1 MKHLFFKIY
10 SMFFAI
16 FRIFPINEKKLVF
29 ISMHN
34 ASFNDSLG
42 YVEREFL
49 IKDNSFNVHH
59 ITRKDLELDASH
71 GVGNLIKSIFRAIRF
86 FTVKA
91 YHLATA
97 HYVFLNDNF
106 MPMATLNFSEKTI
119 ITQLWH
125 AEGAFK
131 RFGQDIDQPPEIRS
145 REVAGNKK
153 LTYVVCSSSEVAPI
167 YSSAFGIDEKRV
179 LPLGSPRT
187 DYFFE
192 EHDVKSLREKFD
204 SIHPECKC
212 KKLVLYAPT
221 FRDDEERDKKLLENL
236 DVNYF
241 TEKLGDEYALLV
253 RLHPQVHLGKR
264 PSGGAV
270 DVTDYPNVNE
280 LVLLSDILIT
290 DYSSIAMDFA
300 LLRKPM
306 LFFAFDLEYY
316 ENSRSF
322 YEDYETYVPG
332 KIVRTG
338 KELVDSIAQGDF
350 EQEKTEKFRIYN
362 FADPDGHASERV
374 AEYLLSHS
382 N

>member
-1 MKHLFFKIY
+1 MKQLFFKIY
-10 SMFFAI
+10 SAFFAL

-34 ASFNDSLG
+34 ANFNDGLG
-42 YVEREFL
+42 YVERAFAL
-49 IKDNSFNVHH
+49 KDGSFNIQH
-59 ITRKDLELDASH
+59 ITRKDLELDTSNGA
-71 GVGNLIKSIFRAIRF
+71 VNLIKSVFRAIRF

-97 HYVFLNDNF
+97 RYVFLNDNF
-106 MPMATLNFSEKTI
+106 MPMATLNFSEKTV

-145 REVAGNKK
+145 REIAGNAK
-153 LTYVVCSSSEVAPI
+153 LTYVVCSSKKVAPI
-167 YSSAFGIDEKRV
+167 YASAFGIDENRV

-192 EHDVKSLREKFD
+192 EHDVKSLREKFESD
-204 SIHPECKC
+204 YPECKG

-221 FRDDEERDKKLLENL
+221 FRDDEERDKQLLENL

-264 PSGGAV
+264 PSDGTV

-300 LLRKPM
+300 LVRKPM

-316 ENSRSF
+316 ENSRAF

-332 KIVRTG
+332 KIVKTG
-338 KELVDSIAQGDF
+338 KELVDSIAQKDF
-350 EQEKTEKFRIYN
+350 EQEKTEKFRTYN
-362 FADPDGHASERV
+362 FDTPDGHASERV
-374 AEYLLSHS
+374 TEYLLTH
-382 N
+382 

>member
-1 MKHLFFKIY
+1 MKQLFFKIY
-10 SMFFAI
+10 SIFFAV

-34 ASFNDSLG
+34 ANFNDSLG
-42 YVEREFL
+42 YVERAFRA
-49 IKDNSFNVHH
+49 KDNSFNIQH
-59 ITRKDLELDASH
+59 ISRKDLELDMSH
-71 GVGNLIKSIFRAIRF
+71 GVMKLMKSVLRAISF

-106 MPMATLNFSEKTI
+106 MPMANLSFSEKTI

-131 RFGQDIDQPPEIRS
+131 RFGQDIEQPPEIRS
-145 REVAGNKK
+145 REIAGNAK
-153 LTYVVCSSSEVAPI
+153 LTYVVCSSKRVAPI
-167 YSSAFGIDEKRV
+167 YSSAFGISENRV

-192 EHDVKSLREKFD
+192 EHDIKGLRGEFD
-204 SIHPECKC
+204 SNHPECKG

-221 FRDDEERDKKLLENL
+221 FRDDEVRDKQLLENL

-253 RLHPQVHLGKR
+253 RLHPQVHTGR
-264 PSGGAV
+264 RTSDGAV

-290 DYSSIAMDFA
+290 DFSSIAMDFA
-300 LLRKPM
+300 LMRKPM

-338 KELVDSIAQGDF
+338 KELVDSIVKGNF
-350 EQEKTEKFRIYN
+350 EQEKIEKFRDYN
-362 FADPDGHASERV
+362 FDNPDGGASERV
-374 AEYLLSHS
+374 SEYLLAHS